1 MKCPKCQ
8 YLGFET
14 GDRCKNCGYDFSLV
28 EFRSTLERQIEFA
41 RPSDPAH
48 ETSQDSWDRFDSA
61 PGAPLEIDVP
71 LYADTAPSGVV
82 DAVTEPPL
90 PLFALTAED
99 QPLVRLPAAPRR
111 PLAVRRTPE
120 HPRLRPPV
128 KPLAEPV
135 PLEPTHVEP
144 ELDFPEESVLTRTPP
159 QLLLR
164 TEEATPVQRT
174 PAFTPAVP
182 LHASAPRRRFIA
194 ACIDYTLLCGIDVAI
209 VYFTVRMAGL
219 DMSDWRLLPIMPL
232 GLFLVVIAL
241 SYVGVFT
248 AIGGQTIGKMAA
260 RIRVVSDDPVPVGAA
275 HAVRRT
281 AAVMVSWLTGGLG
294 FLPALVGEHRA
305 LHDRLSRTRVVDLA

>member
-8 YLGFET
+8 YLRFES

-41 RPSDPAH
+41 RPSEPAH

-90 PLFALTAED
+90 PRFALTAED

-128 KPLAEPV
+128 RDFVVSEAPADAEG
-135 PLEPTHVEP
+135 H
-144 ELDFPEESVLTRTPP
+144 
-159 QLLLR
+159 
-164 TEEATPVQRT
+164 
-174 PAFTPAVP
+174 PAFVNAVIP
-182 LHASAPRRRFIA
+182 
-194 ACIDYTLLCGIDVAI
+194 
-209 VYFTVRMAGL
+209 VRE
-219 DMSDWRLLPIMPL
+219 
-232 GLFLVVIAL
+232 
-241 SYVGVFT
+241 VGV
-248 AIGGQTIGKMAA
+248 Q
-260 RIRVVSDDPVPVGAA
+260 
-275 HAVRRT
+275 
-281 AAVMVSWLTGGLG
+281 LG
-294 FLPALVGEHRA
+294 RE
-305 LHDRLSRTRVVDLA
+305 TTT